1 VKWRAACIDG
11 HIWDLTHLHPFCFS
25 LELPARGELHAVAFE
40 IDVVFGLHCFTE
52 EIKEG
57 DKAELRYADLREI
70 RSFNVERY
78 ELSFLL
84 PDIIRSLDRR
94 RCYHGRFNNFMT
106 FEVIR
111 NGMVR
116 HYQIYFQVSR
126 SKQNEGRLSLFVQSA
141 YPKSVPQKIQR
152 EKPCLFK
159 TICVQAATKATK
171 K

>member
-1 VKWRAACIDG
+1 M
-11 HIWDLTHLHPFCFS
+11 
-25 LELPARGELHAVAFE
+25 AFE

-70 RSFNVERY
+70 RSFNFERY

-94 RCYHGRFNNFMT
+94 LCYHGRFNNFMT

-159 TICVQAATKATK
+159 TICVQAATKTTMK
-171 K
+171 